1 MSRLSIGVALAI
13 PEPWGTQLHDLRE
26 QLGDADA
33 KAIPPHITLLPPT
46 ALPAVG
52 LDAVVEHLTF
62 VASQGSPF
70 RVRLEGVGT
79 FRPVSPVVF
88 VQLRQGM
95 AESALLER
103 LVRSGPLE
111 RDVTF
116 SYYPHVTVAHEL
128 SEPELDAAELALE
141 GYSADFEVPGFS
153 LFERA
158 ADGWWRPMQE
168 FAFPRKG

>member
-13 PEPWGTQLHDLRE
+13 PEPYCSQLHDLRE

-52 LDAVVEHLTF
+52 LDAVVEHLEQ
-62 VASQGSPF
+62 VARGGTPF
-70 RVRLEGVGT
+70 RVRLESVGT

-95 AESALLER
+95 AESAQLER
-103 LVRSGPLE
+103 QVRSGPLE
-111 RDVTF
+111 REVTF

-128 SEPELDAAELALE
+128 SEPELDAAEKALD
-141 GYSADFEVPGFS
+141 GYSADFLVPGFS

-168 FAFPRKG
+168 FVFPVLG